1 MRHHPTPEPS
11 FVADLAAYDASLRCR
26 WGVHSQ
32 RWLIER
38 KMPPRSPAWLAERPL
53 NPFGTGPRAKD
64 LWAGWREGYVHVL
77 SVDPSLLH
85 WRLVAPALAE
95 TDRQQ
100 AGSWEALNRQMD
112 AVDAQAVQRAQTRE
126 LAFDEAVMHGA
137 GPARQREARGFVA
150 AGGIV
155 EADIDARGRARA
167 HREVHALPG
176 PGGAEHVR

>member
-112 AVDAQAVQRAQTRE
+112 AVDAQADAQRQRTV
-126 LAFDEAVMHGA
+126 DTWVEAASHEAADRLMWLEGHTQAMPHEPSGVVPSDAIEPHDGFTVRIRKGRHGA
-137 GPARQREARGFVA
+137 
-150 AGGIV
+150 
-155 EADIDARGRARA
+155 
-167 HREVHALPG
+167 
-176 PGGAEHVR
+176 